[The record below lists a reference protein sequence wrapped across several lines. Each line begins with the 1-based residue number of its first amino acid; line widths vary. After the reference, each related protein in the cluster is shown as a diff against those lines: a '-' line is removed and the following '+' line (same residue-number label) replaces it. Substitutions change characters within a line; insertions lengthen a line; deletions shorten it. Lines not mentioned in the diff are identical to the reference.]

1 MKQPIPALNKEEI
14 RTEQA
19 LEAGEYIPSTG
30 VKQTRK
36 FFASAAKQFLEL
48 KKSKRITIR
57 VNQGDLLK
65 VKAKAKKSNI
75 PYQTLLNVLISQFAD
90 GRTAVQI

>member
-1 MKQPIPALNKEEI
+1 MKTYISSLDKQETRI
-14 RTEQA
+14 EQA
-19 LEAGEYIPSTG
+19 LKTGEYIPSSD
-30 VKQTRK
+30 VQQTRK
-36 FFASAAKQFLEL
+36 FFASAAKQFQEL
-48 KKSKRITIR
+48 KKSRRITIR

>member
-1 MKQPIPALNKEEI
+1 MKQHIPLLDKEEMRI
-14 RTEQA
+14 EQA
-19 LEAGEYIPSTG
+19 LEAGEYIPSND

-36 FFASAAKQFLEL
+36 FFASAAKQFQEL

>member
-1 MKQPIPALNKEEI
+1 MKTYISSLDKQETRI
-14 RTEQA
+14 EQA
-19 LEAGEYIPSTG
+19 LKAGEYIPSSD
-30 VKQTRK
+30 VQQTRN
-36 FFASAAKQFLEL
+36 FFASAAKQFQEL
-48 KKSKRITIR
+48 KKSRRITIR

>member
-1 MKQPIPALNKEEI
+1 MKIHNPSLDEQETRI
-14 RTEQA
+14 EQA
-19 LEAGEYIPSTG
+19 LEAGEYMPSID

-36 FFASAAKQFLEL
+36 FFESAAKQFQEL
-48 KKSKRITIR
+48 KKSRRITIR

-90 GRTAVQI
+90 GRRAVQI